1 MTLSGAGYEYTGRRM
16 SDAPTNTKAISA
28 ERLVGEVSRRRTF
41 AIISH
46 PDAGKTTLTEK
57 LLLYSGA
64 IREAGSVSGRM
75 GGAAATSDWMSIE
88 KERGISISSAAMQVD
103 YDGFILNLLD
113 TPGHQDFSEDT
124 YRTLTAADSAVMLLD
139 AARGVQ
145 EQTVKLFT
153 VSRERGI
160 PIFTFI
166 NKLDRPAQ
174 DPFDLLAEVERVL
187 GIVAVPLTW
196 PIGSGPDFKGVY
208 ERPTGRLHLYER
220 TERNA
225 RQAPV
230 VTVAPD
236 DEKVTEF
243 LGANAQAKLIEDI
256 ELLDVALPAFSKE
269 QFLAG
274 QMTPV
279 FFGSVLTNFGVEV
292 FLDHFLQLSPP
303 PGPLPTTQGAVQP
316 TDEEFT
322 AFVFKVQANMNPK
335 HRDRTAF
342 VRVASGVFHRGVQA
356 VHGRTGRDVK
366 LARAHT
372 MFADERSTVDEAFPG
387 DILGL
392 INPGTFRI
400 GDVISSRGAL
410 SLPSFPRFAPEHFV
424 IVRPKHTDRHKAF
437 RKGLEQLTEEGVVQ
451 LYYPAQGARDPIL
464 GAVGQLQFEV
474 FEHRMREEYG
484 VELYLD
490 RQPYKVIRWLSR
502 TPDKPVRFGMLVHD
516 PDEQAVA
523 LFRFEGEIKYFED
536 EHPEVKLYDS
546 PGAVEVVRL

>member
-1 MTLSGAGYEYTGRRM
+1 M
-16 SDAPTNTKAISA
+16 SDTPLKPDAAQLA
-28 ERLVGEVSRRRTF
+28 HEVARRRTF

-64 IREAGSVSGRM
+64 IREAGSVSARM

-88 KERGISISSAAMQVD
+88 KERGISISSAAMQVH
-103 YDGFILNLLD
+103 YDGMVLNLLD

-174 DPFDLLAEVERVL
+174 DPYELLAEVERVL
-187 GIVAVPLTW
+187 GIVAVPVTW

-220 TERNA
+220 TEKNA
-225 RQAPV
+225 HQAPV
-230 VTVAPD
+230 VSVAPD
-236 DEKVTEF
+236 APEVAALIGE
-243 LGANAQAKLIEDI
+243 AAQAQLVEDI
-256 ELLDVALPAFSKE
+256 ELLDVALPAFDVGE
-269 QFLAG
+269 FRAG
-274 QMTPV
+274 RMTPV

-292 FLDHFLQLSPP
+292 FLHHFLELAPA
-303 PGPLPTTQGAVQP
+303 PGPLTTTVGELAPQ
-316 TDEEFT
+316 DEAFT
-322 AFVFKVQANMNPK
+322 AFVFKVQANMNPR

-372 MFADERSTVDEAFPG
+372 MFADERATVDEAYPG

-400 GDVISSRGAL
+400 GDVISSCAGVN
-410 SLPSFPRFAPEHFV
+410 LPSFPRFAPERFV
-424 IVRPKHTDRHKAF
+424 IVRPRHTDRHKAF

-451 LYYPAQGARDPIL
+451 LFYPAQGARDPIL

-474 FEHRMREEYG
+474 FEHRMKEEYG

-490 RQPYKVIRWLSR
+490 QQPFRVIRWLDR
-502 TPDKPVRFGMLVHD
+502 TPEKPVRFGMLVHD
-516 PDEQAVA
+516 QDDQAVA
-523 LFRFEGEIKYFED
+523 LFRFEGEIKYFQD
-536 EHPEVKLYDS
+536 EHPEVTLHDA

>member
-1 MTLSGAGYEYTGRRM
+1 MQDATPRTSSSKPTAATGA
-16 SDAPTNTKAISA
+16 A
-28 ERLVGEVSRRRTF
+28 RLAQEVARRRTF

-103 YDGFILNLLD
+103 YDGYILNLLD

-220 TERNA
+220 TEKNA

-230 VTVAPD
+230 VTAEPGD
-236 DEKVTEF
+236 AKVTEL
-243 LGANAQAKLIEDI
+243 LGTDAQAKLIEDI
-256 ELLDVALPAFSKE
+256 ELLDVALPAFDVSE
-269 QFLAG
+269 FRAG

-292 FLDHFLQLSPP
+292 FLDHFLDLAPP
-303 PGPLPTTQGAVQP
+303 PGPLPTTDGDVQP

-322 AFVFKVQANMNPK
+322 AFVFKVQANMNPR

-342 VRVASGVFHRGVQA
+342 VRVASGVFHRGVHA
-356 VHGRTGRDVK
+356 VHGRTGREVK

-372 MFADERSTVDEAFPG
+372 MFADERATVDEAYPG

-400 GDVISSRGAL
+400 GDVISSRGAVH
-410 SLPSFPRFAPEHFV
+410 LPSFPRFAPERFV
-424 IVRPKHTDRHKAF
+424 IVRPKQTDRHKAF

-451 LYYPAQGARDPIL
+451 LFYPAQGARDPIL

-474 FEHRMREEYG
+474 FEHRMKEEYG
-484 VELYLD
+484 VELYQD
-490 RQPYKVIRWLSR
+490 QQPYRVIRWLDR
-502 TPDKPVRFGMLVHD
+502 TPEKPVRFGMLVHD
-516 PDEQAVA
+516 QDDQAVA